1 MQEVNTMNRN
11 LETFDTDVT
20 LSLNDAPLPLRAPVG
35 AAIFAMRGDVW
46 ITQERLSDDIVLAPG
61 ERFDVKS
68 TELIIASAIKDTATI
83 HVVPPAAARTHH
95 HHQDIYEFVRAR
107 AKQLRGEEIARI
119 GSLAASAVSTFLV
132 RARASRAPTACH
144 GALRL
149 EYTEGYFDRPSRRY
163 CAM

>member
-68 TELIIASAIKDTATI
+68 TELIIASAIKGTATI

-95 HHQDIYEFVRAR
+95 HQDIYEFVRAR
-107 AKQLRGEEIARI
+107 AQQLRGEEIARV

-132 RARASRAPTACH
+132 RARALLAPRPRAMGH
-144 GALRL
+144 
-149 EYTEGYFDRPSRRY
+149 
-163 CAM
+163 